1 MRRRALA
8 GFDTVITTVAPPRP
22 AVVAYADL
30 MLTRARAS
38 FSATRASEPG
48 LLLSR
53 LENATSSTKRTR
65 AFRSARLARVGLFT
79 TMRIFPRPAASAA
92 ESERMLTFA
101 SARARP
107 MPARTPVLD
116 RSDRTSWVV
125 LGIVRLLLLPR

>member
-8 GFDTVITTVAPPRP
+8 AFETVITTVAPPRP

-38 FSATRASEPG
+38 FSATRASAPG

-65 AFRSARLARVGLFT
+65 ALRSARLARVGLFT
-79 TMRIFPRPAASAA
+79 TLRIFPRPTASAA
-92 ESERMLTFA
+92 ESEGMLILAT
-101 SARARP
+101 ARARP
-107 MPARTPVLD
+107 EPSRPLALVRCD
-116 RSDRTSWVV
+116 R
-125 LGIVRLLLLPR
+125 